1 MDKSENCS
9 RYRDCAEN
17 WENYFCLYLVLDPL
31 SRGSR
36 GSNREMKP
44 PLTLHHARLCGPV
57 DIIRSLGQTSSSL
70 SNVLPSHWATLSPVT
85 HPGLDKWPS
94 SLPAPPAPPPSY
106 PLSLQTKLQWPTFTI
121 RPVRSVTDHAAAGL
135 TLLVNKTIAVSI
147 MMSLI
152 SQASSYHRPLSH

>member
-31 SRGSR
+31 SKGSR

-57 DIIRSLGQTSSSL
+57 DIIRSPGQTSSSL

-94 SLPAPPAPPPSY
+94 SLPAPPSPQLPIESPDQITVANLY
-106 PLSLQTKLQWPTFTI
+106 NPT
-121 RPVRSVTDHAAAGL
+121 SQ
-135 TLLVNKTIAVSI
+135 VS
-147 MMSLI
+147 
-152 SQASSYHRPLSH
+152 HRPCCGWADFIGKQDNSRVHHDVSHIPGL